1 MGDVTTKEKNVIVTA
16 YEEVPPA
23 PRRRRPGSGRAG
35 ATSSSSSTTTA
46 EVTTW
51 QQAKAAPAAYQ
62 AGVAAGARYRG
73 SNRRALLLAYAQHL
87 RRRDQR
93 GASGERPRVLLEWGK
108 WKTQGHPGAGA
119 GGDAVRRRRSLYCR
133 FRLWTRAFLRR
144 VRRIGENALCKNK
157 EISQPA
163 NVG

>member
-73 SNRRALLLAYAQHL
+73 SNRWALLLAYAQHL

-119 GGDAVRRRRSLYCR
+119 GAGGDAVREDIRLADRRLSVR
-133 FRLWTRAFLRR
+133 FIPR
-144 VRRIGENALCKNK
+144 
-157 EISQPA
+157 
-163 NVG
+163 